1 MKRALLGC
9 ALAAFTFA
17 GANEAAALPLNVDVP
32 TNAYITIGDLD
43 WAWAGPCAPTGGCG
57 DIDLSF
63 QSQYGWRLP
72 TIDEFNASGID
83 AYDFVKPGG
92 NVDGATGN
100 AYDELSDAYVSGG
113 PGGVDLAIAVPY
125 FNTVYTHADFNDPIS
140 YNLWAV
146 ISGNHPWYYY
156 SETLVVRDSETRLA
170 PVPEPGTMALFG
182 IGAAML
188 AFRKK
193 FVKA

>member
-1 MKRALLGC
+1 MKRTLLGC

-32 TNAYITIGDLD
+32 TNAYITIGNFD
-43 WAWAGPCAPTGGCG
+43 WAWAAPCAPVQPSCG
-57 DIDLSF
+57 PIDLSF
-63 QSQYGWRLP
+63 QSQFGWRLP
-72 TIDEFNASGID
+72 TVAEFTTSAID
-83 AYDFVKPGG
+83 ANDFIKPGG

-100 AYDELSDAYVSGG
+100 GFDEASGAWVWG
-113 PGGVDLAIAVPY
+113 APGGVDLAIAVPY
-125 FNTVYTHADFNDPIS
+125 FSTQHAHADFPNGAAG
-140 YNLWAV
+140 LWALLV
-146 ISGNHPWYYY
+146 SPSWSSSYY
-156 SETLVVRDSETRLA
+156 ETLVVRDSNVQPA

>member
-1 MKRALLGC
+1 MKRTVLGC

-17 GANEAAALPLNVDVP
+17 GANEASALPLNVDVP
-32 TNAYITIGDLD
+32 TNAYITIGNLD
-43 WAWAGPCAPTGGCG
+43 WAWAGPCAPSGGCG

-72 TIDEFNASGID
+72 TITEFTGSGIT
-83 AYDFVKPGG
+83 ASSFIKPGG

-100 AYDELSDAYVSGG
+100 GLDEASGAWAYGA

-125 FNTVYTHADFNDPIS
+125 FNTTWEHADYVDDG
-140 YNLWAV
+140 LWAV
-146 ISGNHPWYYY
+146 ITSQQSGNYWY
-156 SETLVVRDSETRLA
+156 SETLVVRDADTRLA

>member
-1 MKRALLGC
+1 MKRTLLGC
-9 ALAAFTFA
+9 ALAVLTFA
-17 GANEAAALPLNVDVP
+17 GANEASALPLNIDVP

-43 WAWAGPCAPTGGCG
+43 WAWAGPCAPSGGCG
-57 DIDLSF
+57 NIDLSY
-63 QSQYGWRLP
+63 QSQFGWRLP
-72 TIDEFNASGID
+72 TLSEFTSSGVSANSFIV
-83 AYDFVKPGG
+83 AGG

-100 AYDELSDAYVSGG
+100 GVDELTGAYAYAA

-125 FNTVYTHADFNDPIS
+125 FNLTWTHADFNDGAS
-140 YNLWAV
+140 GLWALLLTPQ
-146 ISGNHPWYYY
+146 SGGYWY
-156 SETLVVRDSETRLA
+156 SETLVVRDSVHPA